1 MKGGAVMAALTLN
14 GEVYRIPDAVALRLT
29 KGLQEADQDTDD
41 PDVQRA
47 RFLHG
52 AEEADR
58 RYYEA
63 FEALGHE
70 RHMA

>member
-1 MKGGAVMAALTLN
+1 MAAITLN
-14 GEVYRIPDAVALRLT
+14 GTVYQIPDSVARRLT
-29 KGLQEADQDTDD
+29 KGLEKADQDTDD

-47 RFLHG
+47 RFLRG

-70 RHMA
+70 RRLA

>member
-1 MKGGAVMAALTLN
+1 MAALTFN
-14 GEVYRIPDAVALRLT
+14 GMVYQLPDDIARSLVINLT
-29 KGLQEADQDTDD
+29 KADQDTDD

-47 RFLHG
+47 RFLRG

-58 RYYEA
+58 RYYKA

-70 RHMA
+70 RRMA